1 MCYCGE
7 VEGIIDRVM
16 RSSFFATDVT
26 TPLFC
31 LFCID
36 SASLERAE
44 ALDLLRHFIVTLFL
58 LMAG

>member
-1 MCYCGE
+1 MIERC
-7 VEGIIDRVM
+7 VRPSL
-16 RSSFFATDVT
+16 RLTRRL
-26 TPLFC
+26 PLFC
-31 LFCID
+31 LFCVD